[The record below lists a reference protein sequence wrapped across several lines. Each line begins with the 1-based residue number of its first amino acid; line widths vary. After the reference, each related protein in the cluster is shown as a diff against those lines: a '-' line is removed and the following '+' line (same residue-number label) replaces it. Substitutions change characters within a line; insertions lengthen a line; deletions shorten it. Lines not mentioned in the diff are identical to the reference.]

1 MQYYWIFN
9 FNQENPILTAEA
21 YLEPWVPDNWFK
33 EELDLESLAQRRRTV
48 LLEEEPSS
56 TMLTTAN
63 VSLKDTQFI
72 GTEDTTMTET
82 LICTKENGTEDLIR
96 SELNATN
103 VARSQDLRETKSSQ
117 PLAIKLSQATNKTAD
132 ASEELDLQWTGC
144 NPSKDMRRKATLMIQ
159 NISPETSIELSDC
172 TTTRPLKPTKSTI
185 KDSWT
190 DKSQRIE
197 KLN

>member
-1 MQYYWIFN
+1 
-9 FNQENPILTAEA
+9 
-21 YLEPWVPDNWFK
+21 
-33 EELDLESLAQRRRTV
+33 
-48 LLEEEPSS
+48 
-56 TMLTTAN
+56 
-63 VSLKDTQFI
+63 
-72 GTEDTTMTET
+72 MTET